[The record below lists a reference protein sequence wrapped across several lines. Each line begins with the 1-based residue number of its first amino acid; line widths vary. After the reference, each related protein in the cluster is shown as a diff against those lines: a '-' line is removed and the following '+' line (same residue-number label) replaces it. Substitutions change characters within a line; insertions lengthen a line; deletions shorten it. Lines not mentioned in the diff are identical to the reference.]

1 MDNKECIEK
10 RLLDIRPD
18 IQADGADFQIID
30 ITEDGVV
37 TLKIKGSKNNKPRT
51 RETLRRLLDYVLRK
65 DSEITAYQ
73 RIEKIDWETPQQKGI
88 KGFFKNLF

>member
-1 MDNKECIEK
+1 MSQKEKIEQ

-30 ITEDGVV
+30 ISEDGLV

-65 DSEITAYQ
+65 DPEITDYQ
-73 RIEKIDWETPQQKGI
+73 GIVKIDWETPKEKGV
-88 KGFFKNLF
+88 KGFFKNLW

>member
-1 MDNKECIEK
+1 MDNKELIEK

-18 IQADGADFQIID
+18 IQADGADFQILD
-30 ITEDGVV
+30 ITDDGVV

-65 DSEITAYQ
+65 DPEITGYQ
-73 RIEKIDWETPQQKGI
+73 KIEMVVWVTPREKGI

>member
-1 MDNKECIEK
+1 MENKERIEK
-10 RLLDIRPD
+10 CLLDIRPD

-30 ITEDGVV
+30 ITEDGIV

-51 RETLRRLLDYVLRK
+51 RETLRRLLDYILRK
-65 DSEITAYQ
+65 DPEITGYQ
-73 RIEKIDWETPQQKGI
+73 RIEKIDWETPQEKGI